1 MKDNKSKVTALV
13 KSGGAIA
20 LRSRLQTPIEGIT
33 KVSGKIMESAVV
45 SKLGE
50 AADVLLQMQGY
61 MDDISKDSFFLV
73 RWIAGQKA
81 RINRKVKKMTNLKT
95 LVEEQ
100 QVKLTTTKNGLVDA
114 IDDMNTLHSESKKMD
129 EQLGQAIDEITFEK
143 EELEQALTTAPTED
157 KIEIERAISRYSKA
171 LADLKGWRATSF
183 GNATQIDMALQG
195 REALF
200 DSISNIAPQVR
211 ALLNQTA
218 SLMLFNTETAY
229 AIEVVNN
236 TTEALNKLIVM
247 TSEQSKQNALDTA
260 KIVSKPV
267 IMVNTIET
275 VATNIVDTIKG
286 VREILNA
293 AKVEYEDVSNAAQS
307 SRERI
312 TEALL
317 DFEDNY
323 ETNNQ

>member
-1 MKDNKSKVTALV
+1 MNNNKSGVTALI
-13 KSGGAIA
+13 KNGGAIA
-20 LRSRLQTPIEGIT
+20 LRNRLQTTIEGIT
-33 KVSGKIMESAVV
+33 KVSGKIMESAVA

-73 RWIAGQKA
+73 RWIAGQRA

-95 LVEEQ
+95 LIEEQ

-129 EQLGQAIDEITFEK
+129 EQLGQAIDELTFEK
-143 EELEQALTTAPTED
+143 RELEQALATAPVED
-157 KIEIERAISRYSKA
+157 KIDIGRAINRYDKA

-195 REALF
+195 REALY

-218 SLMLFNTETAY
+218 SLMLFNKETAY

-247 TSEQSKQNALDTA
+247 TSEQSKKNALDTA
-260 KIVSKPV
+260 EIVSKPV
-267 IMVNTIET
+267 IMVETIET
-275 VATNIVDTIKG
+275 VATNIVETIKG
-286 VREILNA
+286 VREILNT
-293 AKVEYEDVSNAAQS
+293 AKIEYEEVGKAAQS
-307 SRERI
+307 SRDKI
-312 TEALL
+312 NEALL
-317 DFEDNY
+317 GFEENH